1 MKFNQFFTQL
11 RVKQKKWNR
20 FKGERNCGEKEQ
32 TEKDLSRK
40 RVNWKKMKNAQKAL
54 TEKNCR
60 GEKSNFKNLLVLWR
74 TSGVEIFSQK
84 SNLARTRI
92 PKSTEGPQDLQQK
105 M

>member
-11 RVKQKKWNR
+11 RVKQKKRNG
-20 FKGERNCGEKEQ
+20 FKGERNCGEKEL

-60 GEKSNFKNLLVLWR
+60 GKKATLK
-74 TSGVEIFSQK
+74 TC
-84 SNLARTRI
+84 
-92 PKSTEGPQDLQQK
+92 
-105 M
+105 